1 MRKITGI
8 CMIWIALAGS
18 LFADEPEARVLT
30 LEDAL
35 WRSLETDERIHIQR
49 EQIGIAG
56 LDINRAWTIISP
68 RLEARATYERPE
80 SAIRDEAGRELVP
93 EDTWR
98 GTITATQPIFDGRVL
113 SARRAGIALESAE
126 EYTLAHTIRGAL
138 FEVVGAYYETLR
150 AQEQVRISKLT
161 QELASREVERAR
173 ARFEAG
179 EVRRTELLRAEVDE
193 SMARRNLVTARNSL
207 QLALSDL
214 ARRVGL
220 PADELLSVTQPDM
233 VEEPET
239 DELYPLYLR
248 ALEDRDDLAA
258 ARTRVKAAREERTV
272 IRRDAWPTLSV
283 QYNHR
288 FIDPETPTSRN
299 DFWDVAAVARLEFWD
314 GGSRRISRVQ
324 QERRI
329 DQASLRVQELEKRI
343 EIEVRQALLD
353 VELLRENVET
363 IKMEVTLA
371 EENYRTLSEQARV
384 GLATSLDV
392 STALN
397 ALDRARTELTQQQ
410 FGLEVAKYNLQL
422 VIGRFADAMI
432 YGEE

>member
-1 MRKITGI
+1 MRNITGI
-8 CMIWIALAGS
+8 CMVLFALAWP
-18 LFADEPEARVLT
+18 AIAAEPEARVLT
-30 LEDAL
+30 LEEAL
-35 WRSLETDERIHIQR
+35 WRALETDERIQIQR

-56 LDINRAWTIISP
+56 LEINRAWTIISP
-68 RLEARATYERPE
+68 RFEARGSYERPE
-80 SAIRDEAGRELVP
+80 TAIQFEGRDVTP
-93 EDTWR
+93 EETWR
-98 GTITATQPIFDGRVL
+98 GTFTATQPIFDGRVL
-113 SARRAGIALESAE
+113 SARRAGMALEGAE
-126 EYTLAHTIRGAL
+126 EYTLVQTIRASL
-138 FEVVGAYYETLR
+138 FEVVRAYYETLR
-150 AQEQVRISKLT
+150 AQEQVRISELT
-161 QELASREVERAR
+161 RELASREVDRAR

-179 EVRRTELLRAEVDE
+179 EVRRTEVLRAEVDE
-193 SMARRNLVTARNSL
+193 SVARRNLITARNSL

-214 ARRVGL
+214 ARRVDL
-220 PADELLSVTQPDM
+220 PTDEPLSVDQPDA
-233 VEEPET
+233 VPEPET
-239 DELYPLYLR
+239 AELHPLYLR

-258 ARTRVKAAREERTV
+258 ARSQAEAAREERTV
-272 IRRDAWPTLSV
+272 IRRDGWPTVSV

-288 FIDPETPTSRN
+288 FIDPESFANRN
-299 DFWDVAAVARLEFWD
+299 NFWDVAAVARLEFWD

-353 VELLRENVET
+353 LELLRENVET
-363 IKMEVTLA
+363 IEKEVRLA

-384 GLATSLDV
+384 GLATGLDV

-410 FGLEVAKYNLQL
+410 FDLEVAKYNLQL
-422 VIGRFADAMI
+422 VIGRFADPMI